1 MRYRLLAILTGFLL
15 DCILGDPHWL
25 PHIVRLMGNTISWI
39 EKILYNISKKKLAGF
54 LLVAVMA
61 VLYGVC
67 PFVLLN
73 MLYSKYAIAA
83 FVIESILIY
92 QLIAPK
98 SLFVE
103 SMKVYSKMKSGDIEG
118 ARSAV
123 SMIVGRDTGVL
134 SGDGIIRA
142 AVETVAE
149 NTSDGV
155 IAPMLFI
162 VIGGAP
168 LGMLYKA
175 INTMDSMVGYKNE
188 KYIDFGFCAAKLDDI
203 VNWFPARLSALLMVA
218 AAGLCGLNIKGAIKI
233 FRRDRYN
240 HASPNS
246 AQTESV
252 CAGALNVRLA
262 GDAYYFG
269 KLYKKPYIGDDI
281 RPVEDED
288 IKRANKMMYVSTV
301 LGLLVMLSLRYG
313 FEMLF

>member
-1 MRYRLLAILTGFLL
+1 MRYRLLAILTGFFL

-25 PHIVRLMGNTISWI
+25 VHIVRLMGNTISWL
-39 EKILYNISKKKLAGF
+39 EKILYNIKRKKFAGF
-54 LLVAVMA
+54 LLVSVMA
-61 VLYGVC
+61 VLYGIC
-67 PFVLLN
+67 PYVLLN
-73 MLYSKYAIAA
+73 MIYSKYTIAG

-118 ARSAV
+118 ARNAV
-123 SMIVGRDTGVL
+123 SMIVGRDTCVL

-155 IAPMLFI
+155 IAPILFI

-188 KYIDFGFCAAKLDDI
+188 KYIDYGFCAAKLDDI
-203 VNWFPARLSALLMVA
+203 VNWFPARISALLMIA
-218 AAGLCGLNIKGAIKI
+218 SAGLCGFNIKGAINI

-281 RPVEDED
+281 RPVEAED

-301 LGLLVMLSLRYG
+301 LGLLVMLSLRYC
-313 FEMLF
+313 FEILL

>member
-1 MRYRLLAILTGFLL
+1 MRYRLLAILTGFFL

-25 PHIVRLMGNTISWI
+25 VHIVRLMGNTISWL
-39 EKILYNISKKKLAGF
+39 EKILYNIKRKKFAGF
-54 LLVAVMA
+54 LLVSVMA
-61 VLYGVC
+61 VLYGIC
-67 PFVLLN
+67 PYVLLN
-73 MLYSKYAIAA
+73 MIYSKYTIAG

-103 SMKVYSKMKSGDIEG
+103 SMMVYSKMKSGDIEG
-118 ARSAV
+118 ARNAV
-123 SMIVGRDTGVL
+123 SMIVGRDTCVL

-155 IAPMLFI
+155 IAPLFFI

-188 KYIDFGFCAAKLDDI
+188 KYVDFGFCAAKLDDI
-203 VNWFPARLSALLMVA
+203 VNWFPARISALLMIA
-218 AAGLCGLNIKGAIKI
+218 SAGLCGFNIKGAINI

-281 RPVEDED
+281 RPVEADD

-301 LGLLVMLSLRYG
+301 LGLLVMLSLRYC
-313 FEMLF
+313 FEILL